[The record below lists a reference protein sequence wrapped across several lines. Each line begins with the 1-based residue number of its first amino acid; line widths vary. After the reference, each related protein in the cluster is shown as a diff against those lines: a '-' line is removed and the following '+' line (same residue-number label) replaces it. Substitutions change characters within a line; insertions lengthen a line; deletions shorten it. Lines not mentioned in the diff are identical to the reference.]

1 MHFSIVP
8 KLQPLIL
15 SEPSECRIV
24 PCPSERWVV
33 KNFHIAVFPAD
44 GIGPEVIASGRRALE
59 KLQEL
64 HAGVRFEFR
73 EFDWSSIY
81 YQKTGAMMPRDGLQQ
96 LEHGGFDAILMGP
109 VGSPDVPDHITLW
122 GLLLPIRQGFEQYI
136 NLRPS
141 RLLEGISTPLR
152 NQNQRSLDM
161 VCVRENS
168 EGEYSGIGGRMHT
181 HKPEEVAVQSIVFTR
196 SITERVIRF
205 TFEWALKHNRKR
217 VTSVTKSNSMQ
228 YNMVFWD
235 DVFQQIASGYPNLQN
250 DKQLVDS
257 MTVRMV
263 AHPETVDVFVAS
275 NLFGDILSDLGAALT
290 GSLGLAPSANL
301 NPERKYPSLFQAVH
315 GSAFD
320 LVGKNEANPIASI
333 WSAQMMLE
341 FLGEVELATGLM
353 HAIEAVLREERVRT
367 RDLGGSNSTTEMTD
381 AICQALETA

>member
-1 MHFSIVP
+1 M
-8 KLQPLIL
+8 
-15 SEPSECRIV
+15 
-24 PCPSERWVV
+24 V

-44 GIGPEVIASGRRALE
+44 GIGPEVIASGRHTLE

-64 HAGVRFEFR
+64 HAGVRFHFR
-73 EFDWSSIY
+73 EFDWGSIY
-81 YQKTGAMMPRDGLQQ
+81 YQKTGAMMPCDGLQQ
-96 LEHGGFDAILMGP
+96 LERGGFDAILMGP

-141 RLLEGISTPLR
+141 RLLEGIATPLR
-152 NQNQRSLDM
+152 RRDSRSLDM
-161 VCVRENS
+161 VCIRENS
-168 EGEYSGIGGRMHT
+168 EGEYCGIGGRLHT

-196 SITERVIRF
+196 SITERLMRF
-205 TFEWALKHNRKR
+205 AFEWALKHNRKR

-235 DVFQQIASGYPNLQN
+235 EVFQQIAGDYPTLEN

-263 AHPETVDVFVAS
+263 AHPETLDVFVAS

-320 LVGKNEANPIASI
+320 LVGKDQANPIASI
-333 WSAQMMLE
+333 WSVQMMLE
-341 FLGEVELATGLM
+341 FLGEAELATRLM
-353 HAIEAVLREERVRT
+353 HAIEAVLREGRVRT
-367 RDLGGSNSTTEMTD
+367 PDLGGRNSTTEMTD
-381 AICQALETA
+381 ALCHALETE